1 MLQDDSTQSQTIPAD
16 LNPKKR
22 KREFSADDAD
32 DRPSA
37 KQARSESPFRDAE
50 DLSLSSSDAH
60 KVLTVLE
67 ACVHPIESVP
77 HY

>member
-1 MLQDDSTQSQTIPAD
+1 MHPDDPGQSQTVPAD

-22 KREFSADDAD
+22 KREFSADEAEG
-32 DRPSA
+32 RPSA

-50 DLSLSSSDAH
+50 DLSLSPSDAH

-67 ACVHPIESVP
+67 AYVP
-77 HY
+77 HGQ